1 MTLKE
6 AMGYRGENADTLAEK
21 IGIRAGEVRRWM
33 GENGMLRISGAR
45 MQHAGCRTGR
55 RGAGDGGRCGS
66 GAVRERRQRM
76 SKDKGRMSRKRIS
89 KKIAGRFGGQVP
101 EVRDIVR
108 KNLVDPLK
116 RRQEKIVTAKHRA
129 WKQEGKAV

>member
-45 MQHAGCRTGR
+45 MQQLAAALDGG
-55 RGAGDGGRCGS
+55 GAGDGGRCGS

-129 WKQEGKAV
+129 GKQEGKAV

>member
-1 MTLKE
+1 
-6 AMGYRGENADTLAEK
+6 
-21 IGIRAGEVRRWM
+21 
-33 GENGMLRISGAR
+33 
-45 MQHAGCRTGR
+45 
-55 RGAGDGGRCGS
+55 
-66 GAVRERRQRM
+66 M
-76 SKDKGRMSRKRIS
+76 SKDKG

-129 WKQEGKAV
+129 GKQEGKAV

>member
-45 MQHAGCRTGR
+45 MQQLAAALVSMKGL
-55 RGAGDGGRCGS
+55 DGGGLITED
-66 GAVRERRQRM
+66 GAEFEM
-76 SKDKGRMSRKRIS
+76 YGN
-89 KKIAGRFGGQVP
+89 GGN
-101 EVRDIVR
+101 R
-108 KNLVDPLK
+108 
-116 RRQEKIVTAKHRA
+116 
-129 WKQEGKAV
+129 